1 MAGAAIRRGHSD
13 SLPIVYGQSSLGSG
27 IGSAG
32 PVDHSTDQHWL
43 SRNSG
48 GASLGRQDGKDSL
61 QRRRQDFASV
71 PAHLGWDSSPASQEW
86 RTNLRRHLV
95 SDPDIVG
102 GLHDRRLWLFVER
115 RQKFFPRKRDAP
127 QGKGKS
133 AGDEIQKNNR

>member
-1 MAGAAIRRGHSD
+1 MAGVAIRRGHGD

-61 QRRRQDFASV
+61 QRRRQGVASV
-71 PAHLGWDSSPASQEW
+71 SAHLGWDSSPASQEW
-86 RTNLRRHLV
+86 RTNLRCHLV

-102 GLHDRRLWLFVER
+102 GLHDRRPGILVER
-115 RQKFFPRKRDAP
+115 RQKFFPRNRDPP
-127 QGKGKS
+127 QGEGKG
-133 AGDEIQKNNR
+133 AVDESKRRSR